1 MAAMQFTAD
10 QMPRFFKSSA
20 PLLATLAAALLGAC
34 DAKPKNAD
42 QDAPRPALVST
53 IHFAPQSQNREFTAV
68 IRPRIESDLGFRV
81 SGKVVKR
88 FVEVGQRVKS
98 GDILATLDDAD
109 LKLQKEQA
117 EAEYA
122 AASVVQMQAAAD
134 EGRAIKLKQQG
145 WTAQAAVD
153 RARASAQEAR
163 GRNQRSSRAVE
174 LARNSLEYATLRAD
188 ATGVVTQVSVE
199 PGQVVAA
206 GAPAIRIARDGE
218 MEAAVALPET
228 YATVFFSSQAD
239 AGSREEN
246 TTKQGI
252 QSAAGAGEARLFLW
266 SNPKRTYRAKLRELS
281 PSADPATRNFAA
293 RFSILDPDP
302 AISLGMSATLTISSQ
317 DAAPLISVPLP
328 ALFSQGQGA
337 ALWRVDS
344 QEKVALT
351 PVSVQRYEAGRA
363 IVSGPLEEG
372 ARIVVLGVQK
382 LEPGQRIRPIV
393 QD

>member
-1 MAAMQFTAD
+1 MAAMHFTAD

-20 PLLATLAAALLGAC
+20 PLLATVAAALLGAC

-81 SGKVVKR
+81 PGKVVKR

-174 LARNSLEYATLRAD
+174 LARNSLGYATLRAD
-188 ATGVVTQVSVE
+188 APGVVTQVSVE

-228 YATVFFSSQAD
+228 YARVFSSEAD
-239 AGSREEN
+239 
-246 TTKQGI
+246 
-252 QSAAGAGEARLFLW
+252 AGEARLFLW